1 MKKFVNVLCVLILA
15 VMLIDLVIDFFYTG
29 GSSIAITVDFDSYS
43 LGFLLFLL
51 FILLV
56 ILGAAIVCM
65 VCFIKFILNVNR
77 NEVFTR
83 KNISLLRKYG
93 VCALLIGVCIIF
105 IDIAMQINVKEVVT
119 DGIDSMGEGLF
130 ALLMGEVFGIGMN
143 LQEGKKTAA

>member
-43 LGFLLFLL
+43 LG
-51 FILLV
+51 
-56 ILGAAIVCM
+56 
-65 VCFIKFILNVNR
+65 
-77 NEVFTR
+77 
-83 KNISLLRKYG
+83 
-93 VCALLIGVCIIF
+93 
-105 IDIAMQINVKEVVT
+105 
-119 DGIDSMGEGLF
+119 LF